1 MSDATA
7 IQSPAPSAA
16 GERGQAT
23 AGAAF
28 RGLLVRDLRV
38 LRRNLGEFLG
48 RTLIQPFLFV
58 FVFTF
63 VFPKIGQG
71 FTGPGGE
78 SFATIL
84 VPGLVA
90 VAIVFTGIMSVGLPL
105 SIEFGA
111 TKEIEDRLMAPLPVW
126 GVAVEKVVFA
136 ACQSALAGLCVFP
149 LVYLVPATPVSVHVE
164 SWPLLIVVMALACV
178 LSGSL
183 GLVLGTVVRPEK
195 IGLMFALI
203 VVPLTF
209 LGCVYYPW
217 AQLEPVRWLQILVLL
232 NPLVYLCEG
241 LRAALTPTLPHMP
254 TWAFLGATV
263 LAVALLLGIGV
274 KLFIRRVIT

>member
-1 MSDATA
+1 VSDATA
-7 IQSPAPSAA
+7 VQSPAPSAA
-16 GERGQAT
+16 GARGRPT
-23 AGAAF
+23 ALAAF
-28 RGLLVRDLRV
+28 GGLMLRDLRV

-48 RTLIQPFLFV
+48 RTIVQPLLFV
-58 FVFTF
+58 FVFTY

-71 FTGPGGE
+71 FTAPGGQ

-90 VAIVFTGIMSVGLPL
+90 IAIVFTGIMSVGLPL

-126 GVAVEKVVFA
+126 AVAVEKVAFA
-136 ACQSALAGLCVFP
+136 ACQSLLAGLCVFP
-149 LVYLVPATPVSVHVE
+149 LVYFVPATTVSVHVDN
-164 SWPLLIVVMALACV
+164 WALLIVVMGLACI

-183 GLVLGTVVRPEK
+183 GLVLGTVVKPEK

-217 AQLEPVRWLQILVLL
+217 AQLEPVRWLQVVVLL

-241 LRAALTPTLPHMP
+241 LRAALTPSLPHMAP
-254 TWAFLGATV
+254 WAFLGATV
-263 LAVALLLGIGV
+263 LACAILLGVGI

>member
-1 MSDATA
+1 VSETTTL
-7 IQSPAPSAA
+7 QTPSPAVA
-16 GERGQAT
+16 GGTGSGFA
-23 AGAAF
+23 AAF
-28 RGLLVRDLRV
+28 YGLVVRDLRV

-48 RTLIQPFLFV
+48 RTLMQPFLFV
-58 FVFTF
+58 FVFTY

-71 FTGPGGE
+71 FTGPNGE

-84 VPGLVA
+84 VPGLIA
-90 VAIVFTGIMSVGLPL
+90 VAIVFTGIMAVGLPL

-126 GVAVEKVVFA
+126 AVAVEKVVFA
-136 ACQSALAGLCVFP
+136 AGQSLLAGLCVFP
-149 LVYLVPATPVSVHVE
+149 LVYFIPATPVSVHV
-164 SWPLLIVVMALACV
+164 SNWPLLIVVMFLACI

-195 IGLMFALI
+195 IGLMFAII

-217 AQLEPVRWLQILVLL
+217 ATLDPVRWLQMLVLL

-241 LRAALTPTLPHMP
+241 FRAALTPALPHMP
-254 TWAFLGATV
+254 TWAFLGAATFACVV
-263 LAVALLLGIGV
+263 LLWSGIR
-274 KLFIRRVIT
+274 LFYRRVIT

>member
-1 MSDATA
+1 VSDATVV
-7 IQSPAPSAA
+7 QTPTPSVA
-16 GERGQAT
+16 GGVHAT
-23 AGAAF
+23 ATSAF
-28 RGLLVRDLRV
+28 LGLIVRDLRV

-48 RTLIQPFLFV
+48 RTLMQPFLFV
-58 FVFTF
+58 FVFTY

-71 FTGPGGE
+71 FTGPSGE

-84 VPGLVA
+84 VPGLIA
-90 VAIVFTGIMSVGLPL
+90 VAIVFTGIMAVGLPL

-126 GVAVEKVVFA
+126 AVAVEKVVFA
-136 ACQSALAGLCVFP
+136 AGQSLLAGLCVFP
-149 LVYLVPATPVSVHVE
+149 LVYFIPATPVSVHV
-164 SWPLLIVVMALACV
+164 SNWALLIVVMLLACL

-195 IGLMFALI
+195 IGLMFAII
-203 VVPLTF
+203 VIPLTF

-217 AQLEPVRWLQILVLL
+217 ATLDPVRWLQGLVLL

-241 LRAALTPTLPHMP
+241 FRAALTPALPHMP
-254 TWAFLGATV
+254 TWAFLGAATLSVIV
-263 LAVALLLGIGV
+263 LLWAGIR
-274 KLFIRRVIT
+274 LFYRRVIT

>member
-1 MSDATA
+1 VSDATA
-7 IQSPAPSAA
+7 IQTPAPAAAGDRAGATSAA
-16 GERGQAT
+16 
-23 AGAAF
+23 AF
-28 RGLLVRDLRV
+28 KGLLLRDLRV

-58 FVFTF
+58 FVFTY

-71 FTGPGGE
+71 FTASNGQT
-78 SFATIL
+78 FATVL

-90 VAIVFTGIMSVGLPL
+90 VAIVFTGIMAVGLPL

-111 TKEIEDRLMAPLPVW
+111 TKEIEDRLMAPLPVSA
-126 GVAVEKVVFA
+126 VAVEKVVFA
-136 ACQSALAGLCVFP
+136 ACQSLLAGLCVFP
-149 LVYLVPATPVSVHVE
+149 LVYFIPATPVSVHVDN
-164 SWPLLIVVMALACV
+164 WALLIVVMALACV

-195 IGLMFALI
+195 IGLMFAII
-203 VVPLTF
+203 VIPLTF

-217 AQLEPVRWLQILVLL
+217 ATLEPVRWLQILVLL

-241 LRAALTPTLPHMP
+241 FRAALTPGIPHMA
-254 TWAFLGATV
+254 TWAFLGAGT
-263 LAVALLLGIGV
+263 LACALLLGAGIR
-274 KLFIRRVIT
+274 LFNRRVIT

>member
-1 MSDATA
+1 VSDATVLRTP
-7 IQSPAPSAA
+7 SPAVA
-16 GERGQAT
+16 GGTDSGFA
-23 AGAAF
+23 AAF
-28 RGLLVRDLRV
+28 YGLIVRDLRV

-48 RTLIQPFLFV
+48 RTLMQPFLFV
-58 FVFTF
+58 FVFTY

-71 FTGPGGE
+71 FTGPSGE
-78 SFATIL
+78 TFATIL
-84 VPGLVA
+84 VPGLIA
-90 VAIVFTGIMSVGLPL
+90 VAIVFTGIMAVGLPL

-126 GVAVEKVVFA
+126 AVAVEKVVFA
-136 ACQSALAGLCVFP
+136 AGQSLLAGLCVFP
-149 LVYLVPATPVSVHVE
+149 LVYFIPATPVSVHV
-164 SWPLLIVVMALACV
+164 SNWPLLIAVMFLACI

-195 IGLMFALI
+195 IGLMFAII

-217 AQLEPVRWLQILVLL
+217 ATLDPVRWLQMLVLL

-241 LRAALTPTLPHMP
+241 FRAALTPALPHMP
-254 TWAFLGATV
+254 TWAFLGAAALACVV
-263 LAVALLLGIGV
+263 LLWSGIR
-274 KLFIRRVIT
+274 LFYRRVIT

>member
-1 MSDATA
+1 MSETTA
-7 IQSPAPSAA
+7 VRSPAP
-16 GERGQAT
+16 AT
-23 AGAAF
+23 SEFGRPTARAAF
-28 RGLLVRDLRV
+28 VGMMIRDARV
-38 LRRNLGEFLG
+38 LRRNIGEFLG

-58 FVFTF
+58 FVFTY

-71 FTGPGGE
+71 FTGSSGE

-90 VAIVFTGIMSVGLPL
+90 VAIVFTGIMAVGLPL

-126 GVAVEKVVFA
+126 AVAIEKVVFA
-136 ACQSALAGLCVFP
+136 AGQSLLAGLCVFP
-149 LVYLVPATPVSVHVE
+149 LVYFIPATNVSVHV
-164 SWPLLIVVMALACV
+164 SNWALLVIVMALACI

-183 GLVLGTVVRPEK
+183 GLVLGCVVRPEK
-195 IGLMFALI
+195 IGLMFAI
-203 VVPLTF
+203 VVVPLTF

-217 AQLEPVRWLQILVLL
+217 AQLAPVRWLQVVVLI

-241 LRAALTPTLPHMP
+241 LRAALTPELPHMA
-254 TWAFLGATV
+254 TWAFLGAAV
-263 LAVALLLGIGV
+263 LSCALLLVAGV
-274 KLFIRRVIT
+274 RLFVRRVIT

>member
-1 MSDATA
+1 VQTP
-7 IQSPAPSAA
+7 SPAVA
-16 GERGQAT
+16 GGTR
-23 AGAAF
+23 AGFAAAF
-28 RGLLVRDLRV
+28 YGLVVRDLRV

-48 RTLIQPFLFV
+48 RTLMQPFLFV
-58 FVFTF
+58 FVFTY

-71 FTGPGGE
+71 FTGPSGE

-84 VPGLVA
+84 VPGLIA
-90 VAIVFTGIMSVGLPL
+90 VAIVFTGIMAVGLPL

-126 GVAVEKVVFA
+126 AVAVEKVVFA
-136 ACQSALAGLCVFP
+136 AGQSLLAGLCVFP
-149 LVYLVPATPVSVHVE
+149 LVYFIPATPVSVHV
-164 SWPLLIVVMALACV
+164 SNWPLLILVMFLACI

-195 IGLMFALI
+195 IGLMFAII

-217 AQLEPVRWLQILVLL
+217 ATLDPVRWLQILVLL

-241 LRAALTPTLPHMP
+241 FRAALTPALPHMP
-254 TWAFLGATV
+254 TWAFLGASI
-263 LAVALLLGIGV
+263 LACVVLLGSGIR
-274 KLFIRRVIT
+274 LFYRRVIT

>member
-1 MSDATA
+1 
-7 IQSPAPSAA
+7 
-16 GERGQAT
+16 
-23 AGAAF
+23 
-28 RGLLVRDLRV
+28 
-38 LRRNLGEFLG
+38 
-48 RTLIQPFLFV
+48 V
-58 FVFTF
+58 FVFTY

-71 FTGPGGE
+71 FTGPNGE

-84 VPGLVA
+84 VPGLIA
-90 VAIVFTGIMSVGLPL
+90 VAIVFTGIMAVGLPL

-126 GVAVEKVVFA
+126 AVAVEKVVFA
-136 ACQSALAGLCVFP
+136 AGQSLLAGLCVFP
-149 LVYLVPATPVSVHVE
+149 LVYFIPATPVSVHV
-164 SWPLLIVVMALACV
+164 SNWPLLILVMFLACI

-195 IGLMFALI
+195 IGLMFAII

-217 AQLEPVRWLQILVLL
+217 ATLDPVRWLQMLVLL

-241 LRAALTPTLPHMP
+241 FRAALTPALPHMP
-254 TWAFLGATV
+254 TWAFLGAAILACTV
-263 LAVALLLGIGV
+263 LLSVGIR
-274 KLFIRRVIT
+274 LFYRRVIT

>member
-1 MSDATA
+1 VSETTA
-7 IQSPAPSAA
+7 VRGPSPAVADA
-16 GERGQAT
+16 GST
-23 AGAAF
+23 F
-28 RGLLVRDLRV
+28 SSSFYGLIVRDTRV

-58 FVFTF
+58 FVFTY

-84 VPGLVA
+84 VPGLIA
-90 VAIVFTGIMSVGLPL
+90 VAIVFTGIMAVGLPL

-126 GVAVEKVVFA
+126 AVAVEKVLFA
-136 ACQSALAGLCVFP
+136 AGQSLLAGLCVFP
-149 LVYLVPATPVSVHVE
+149 LVYFIPATPVSVHV
-164 SWPLLIVVMALACV
+164 SNWPLLITMMLLGGI

-183 GLVLGTVVRPEK
+183 GLVLGTVVRPDK
-195 IGLMFALI
+195 IGLMFAI
-203 VVPLTF
+203 VVVPLTF

-217 AQLEPVRWLQILVLL
+217 ATLHPVLWLQMFVLI

-241 LRAALTPTLPHMP
+241 FRAALTPALPHMP
-254 TWAFLGATV
+254 TWGFLGAATLACVV
-263 LAVALLLGIGV
+263 LLSAGIH
-274 KLFIRRVIT
+274 LFNRRVIT

>member
-1 MSDATA
+1 VSDATVV
-7 IQSPAPSAA
+7 QTPSPAVA
-16 GERGQAT
+16 GGTRSGFA
-23 AGAAF
+23 AAF
-28 RGLLVRDLRV
+28 YGLVVRDLRV

-48 RTLIQPFLFV
+48 RTLMQPFLFV
-58 FVFTF
+58 FVFTY

-71 FTGPGGE
+71 FTGPSGE

-84 VPGLVA
+84 VPGLIA
-90 VAIVFTGIMSVGLPL
+90 VAIVFTGIMAVGLPL

-126 GVAVEKVVFA
+126 AVAVEKVVFA
-136 ACQSALAGLCVFP
+136 AGQSLLAGLCVFP
-149 LVYLVPATPVSVHVE
+149 LVYFIPATPVSVHV
-164 SWPLLIVVMALACV
+164 SNWPLLILVMFLACI

-195 IGLMFALI
+195 IGLMFAII

-217 AQLEPVRWLQILVLL
+217 ATLDPVRWLQMLVLL

-241 LRAALTPTLPHMP
+241 FRAALTPALPHMP
-254 TWAFLGATV
+254 TWAFLGAAILACTV
-263 LAVALLLGIGV
+263 LLSVGIR
-274 KLFIRRVIT
+274 LFYRRVIT